1 MKLIFLV
8 YNISIEEDV
17 RILLRNQRVEGFT
30 QWPRLLG
37 RGKSTGPRMDDNVWP
52 GANSAILAVVPD
64 EKAPALMEAIQ
75 KLREGDARREGI
87 KAFQIPVEAMS
98 H

>member
-17 RILLRNQRVEGFT
+17 RILLRDQQIEGFT

-52 GANSAILAVVPD
+52 GANSAIMAVVPD
-64 EKAPALMEAIQ
+64 EKAPAFMAAIQ
-75 KLREGDARREGI
+75 ALRDGDARREGI
-87 KAFQIPVEAMS
+87 KAFQLPVEAVS
-98 H
+98 C

>member
-17 RILLRNQRVEGFT
+17 RILLRDQQIEGFT

-52 GANSAILAVVPD
+52 GANSAIMAVVPD
-64 EKAPALMEAIQ
+64 EKAPAFMAAIQ
-75 KLREGDARREGI
+75 ALREGDARREGI
-87 KAFQIPVEAMS
+87 KAFQLPVEAVS
-98 H
+98 N